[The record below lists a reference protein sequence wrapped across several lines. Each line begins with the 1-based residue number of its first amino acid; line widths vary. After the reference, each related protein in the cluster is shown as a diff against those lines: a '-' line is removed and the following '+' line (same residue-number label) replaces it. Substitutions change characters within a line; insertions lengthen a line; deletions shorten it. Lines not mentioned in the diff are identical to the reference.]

1 MANLET
7 PDYER
12 ARKTLEELRQVAVP
26 VVRFLI
32 EHGMLNSE
40 VRIDSTGVNIF
51 SPSWGAPFTPEDEEE
66 IFQELA
72 FRA

>member
-1 MANLET
+1 MVSFET

-26 VVRFLI
+26 VARFLI

-51 SPSWGAPFTPEDEEE
+51 SPEWGAPFTPEDEEE
-66 IFQELA
+66 IFREPA